1 MTAEDQ
7 HSGIFE
13 PISEEEEIILLLNHD
28 NPTQAA
34 ARIRQLKSAGREL
47 LEALADMIGGDPK
60 AQPEL
65 VELYSYRLKL
75 SSWGLPGRKPK
86 SLKVKAK
93 GNTGYQPK
101 KPINSEKLGI
111 DGTHSEI
118 VADQPKHLSAA
129 PAGVPKTVSDAM
141 LMAKVRGRI
150 GMGISRANAIA
161 EVAKG
166 DNVSTSKVEKAYDC
180 RASIKVRLSVNLDET
195 APCVACRRE
204 APSSQGSLPV

>member
-7 HSGIFE
+7 RSGIFE

-34 ARIRQLKSAGREL
+34 ARIRQLKSAGSEL

-86 SLKVKAK
+86 SLQVKAK
-93 GNTGYQPK
+93 GNVGYKPK
-101 KPINSEKLGI
+101 KWADSQTPGIEVKQSE
-111 DGTHSEI
+111 
-118 VADQPKHLSAA
+118 VADGRSEHVSAA
-129 PAGVPKTVSDAM
+129 PTSVPKRGSDGM
-141 LMAKVRGRI
+141 LAVKVRALVKRDV
-150 GMGISRANAIA
+150 SRANAIA
-161 EVAKG
+161 EVAKEYRI
-166 DNVSTSKVEKAYDC
+166 SESKVAKAYD
-180 RASIKVRLSVNLDET
+180 RLSQ
-195 APCVACRRE
+195 RKKKSR
-204 APSSQGSLPV
+204 G